1 MRHAILCVL
10 LALLAVAAGSLR
22 APHSRRCVPRRRTL
36 RPLLLRGGDGG
47 DDETED
53 CPGGVCKMP
62 GADDGEDEAAAD
74 ADAADGA
81 EVAATDDAAAVEEPP
96 PPTFLQRILPNLML
110 IGVAIVARLIKHF
123 FLKGRGGAAE
133 AAAEAV
139 EGAAEGVAA
148 AAGEAV
154 ADAAAD
160 GAAAAA
166 TEAAAEA
173 TGLFGRFRA
182 FISGPS
188 AAPLMMSLLVL
199 STRMVS
205 GLNKQQEAEAA
216 AAEAPVEVEEEVAVE
231 AAAGDEDDD
240 ASDDAEV
247 EAANDDA
254 DELSLIHI

>member
-1 MRHAILCVL
+1 ML

-22 APHSRRCVPRRRTL
+22 APHSRRCVPRRHTL

-47 DDETED
+47 DNDTED

-62 GADDGEDEAAAD
+62 GADDDEAEATAD

-81 EVAATDDAAAVEEPP
+81 EVAAADDAAAVEEPP

-123 FLKGRGGAAE
+123 FLKGRGGAAAE

-216 AAEAPVEVEEEVAVE
+216 AAEAPVEVEEEVVVE
-231 AAAGDEDDD
+231 AAADDEDDAD
-240 ASDDAEV
+240 VAV
-247 EAANDDA
+247 DDA
-254 DELSLIHI
+254 DEDEDEE